1 MRVFPKITQLEIEK
15 HGEGTVKARARGLT
29 RRQVFGVAFLTLGA
43 GPATAG
49 SYLDF
54 ATGLVASPPDGSR
67 FRPDLEAELASLVS
81 AYRVEEGKEP
91 ITPDDAFQTAARAH
105 AADMMINGFMGHS
118 ASTGQ
123 GFQARMRA
131 FVGDVTKYPSLG
143 ENAAR
148 DTQDTPVD
156 ERKARALFQQWVKS
170 RTHRRV
176 MVNRSFRFVST
187 GVIQRDNKIWAV
199 QIFFGTPRQKGLFQ

>member
-1 MRVFPKITQLEIEK
+1 
-15 HGEGTVKARARGLT
+15 
-29 RRQVFGVAFLTLGA
+29 
-43 GPATAG
+43 
-49 SYLDF
+49 
-54 ATGLVASPPDGSR
+54 PDGSR

-199 QIFFGTPRQKGLFQ
+199 QIFFGTPREKGLFQ